1 MTDPTKPA
9 GLGDPAVA
17 AAVAALIAAQ
27 AAPGQPGTLF
37 RAADDAYR
45 AVVGHRLFTVM
56 ALRAE
61 TAEAERIYTN
71 DPVAYPVTG
80 RKPMHEDRWSA
91 QVIGRR
97 EVFLG
102 RTLAEIAEVFPDY
115 ELIGSLGCGA
125 VLNFPIVYDDRVLGT
140 INVLDAEGCY
150 DEAAIDRGRWLAP
163 FLAPALLS
171 D

>member
-1 MTDPTKPA
+1 M
-9 GLGDPAVA
+9 GDKVDRSADISTA
-17 AAVAALIAAQ
+17 MAALAAAQ
-27 AAPGQPGTLF
+27 AEPGQPQALY
-37 RAADDAYR
+37 RAADAAYR
-45 AVVGHRLFTVM
+45 ALLGHKLFTIM

-102 RTLAEIAEVFPDY
+102 RTLAEIAEVFPDH

-125 VLNFPIVYDDRVLGT
+125 VLNFPVVYDGRVLGT
-140 INVLDAEGCY
+140 VNVLDAEGRY

-163 FLAPALLS
+163 FLAPALLT